1 MKVSKTTSRQAR
13 RIHRWL
19 VPIAAA
25 PLLITAGTGSLY
37 SLLLEQNIDAF
48 WLLKLH
54 TGQFG
59 WLNLQPVYPILLG
72 ALTIVVTV
80 SGLTML
86 LRPARTTG
94 NSISPRPPTPRKC
107 SRKSHCHGMARG
119 WDGRWH
125 RPLNRNS
132 GHREQQ
138 PGTPA
143 PHRCNADRHRA

>member
-1 MKVSKTTSRQAR
+1 MKPSRSTSRQAR

-80 SGLTML
+80 SGMTML
-86 LRPARTTG
+86 LRPAHKKG
-94 NSISPRPPTPRKC
+94 S
-107 SRKSHCHGMARG
+107 
-119 WDGRWH
+119 
-125 RPLNRNS
+125 
-132 GHREQQ
+132 
-138 PGTPA
+138 
-143 PHRCNADRHRA
+143 

>member
-72 ALTIVVTV
+72 TLTIVVTC
-80 SGLTML
+80 L
-86 LRPARTTG
+86 LYTSP
-94 NSISPRPPTPRKC
+94 SPRDRQK
-107 SRKSHCHGMARG
+107 SRMPSSA
-119 WDGRWH
+119 
-125 RPLNRNS
+125 
-132 GHREQQ
+132 
-138 PGTPA
+138 
-143 PHRCNADRHRA
+143 

>member
-1 MKVSKTTSRQAR
+1 MNS
-13 RIHRWL
+13 
-19 VPIAAA
+19 
-25 PLLITAGTGSLY
+25 GSQPAY

-72 ALTIVVTV
+72 TLTIVVTV

-94 NSISPRPPTPRKC
+94 
-107 SRKSHCHGMARG
+107 G
-119 WDGRWH
+119 
-125 RPLNRNS
+125 
-132 GHREQQ
+132 
-138 PGTPA
+138 
-143 PHRCNADRHRA
+143 

>member
-1 MKVSKTTSRQAR
+1 MKAARTTSRQAR

-37 SLLLEQNIDAF
+37 TLLLELNIDAF

-59 WLNLQPVYPILLG
+59 WINLQPAYPILLG
-72 ALTIVVTV
+72 VLTIVVTV

-86 LRPARTTG
+86 LKP
-94 NSISPRPPTPRKC
+94 
-107 SRKSHCHGMARG
+107 SR
-119 WDGRWH
+119 
-125 RPLNRNS
+125 
-132 GHREQQ
+132 
-138 PGTPA
+138 
-143 PHRCNADRHRA
+143 